1 MKFTSP
7 IPDQV
12 QVLPFG
18 DSRVTCLHDD
28 VRSILDQLT
37 SLDIALRN
45 RDYVSQSVSENEAHA
60 RLDQAKDLIRSL
72 AGL

>member
-1 MKFTSP
+1 MTY
-7 IPDQV
+7 IPPDRNAI
-12 QVLPFG
+12 QVLPFD

-45 RDYVSQSVSENEAHA
+45 RDYVSQSIPESTAHA
-60 RLDQAKDLIRSL
+60 NLAQAMDLIRSL
-72 AGL
+72 SGL

>member
-1 MKFTSP
+1 MKFPSP
-7 IPDQV
+7 DRNAI
-12 QVLPFG
+12 QVLPFN

-45 RDYVSQSVSENEAHA
+45 RDYVSQSVGENEAHA
-60 RLDQAKDLIRSL
+60 RLAQAMDLIRSL